1 MPTALKRT
9 RALAPAPRKS
19 LRGPL
24 NDTLTFMRLLW
35 AVDHRL
41 RALSKQMHAS
51 IGITGPQ
58 RLVLRL
64 IGRYPEVTPSELAD
78 LLHLDRGTLTGVLGR
93 LMSQRLLV
101 RTPHPD
107 DGRSVLLRLSA
118 RGRTL
123 DRDAPGTVEAC
134 VRRALASLPRGKVE
148 AARQVLEA
156 LAYELDAEEQ
166 RQLARKGVA
175 G

>member
-9 RALAPAPRKS
+9 RDLASAPAPRKS

-64 IGRYPEVTPSELAD
+64 IGRYPAVTPSELAD
-78 LLHLDRGTLTGVLGR
+78 LLHLDRGTLTGVLAR
-93 LMSQRLLV
+93 LASQRLLV
-101 RTPHPD
+101 RT
-107 DGRSVLLRLSA
+107 
-118 RGRTL
+118 
-123 DRDAPGTVEAC
+123 
-134 VRRALASLPRGKVE
+134 
-148 AARQVLEA
+148 
-156 LAYELDAEEQ
+156 
-166 RQLARKGVA
+166 
-175 G
+175 